1 MLYNITCYARR
12 GMGAQIGSRLAD
24 VFLDIGIT
32 STKTSAKPKL
42 VDQLPSAAAAQ
53 PQVSIV
59 NCTASICARRRM
71 IDMILCRQSRL
82 NPPTRTQSLKM
93 PTPEFEKMQAS
104 ARATRSFR

>member
-1 MLYNITCYARR
+1 
-12 GMGAQIGSRLAD
+12 MGAQIGSRLAD

-59 NCTASICARRRM
+59 NCTASICAHLVSTVE
-71 IDMILCRQSRL
+71 IES
-82 NPPTRTQSLKM
+82 PTRTQNLKM
-93 PTPEFEKMQAS
+93 PTPEFETMQAS
-104 ARATRSFR
+104 GLEPRFLR